1 MRTPNE
7 IYDNELDLLGVT
19 SMNEFDEAYLEFIS
33 EIQKE
38 AWNEAIDTVIEN
50 INLIP
55 IDRIPTGMITAED
68 GSFRYPDYSYSI
80 DTESI
85 LKLKK

>member
-33 EIQKE
+33 EVQKE
-38 AWNEAIDTVIEN
+38 AWNEAIETVIKHAKTKE
-50 INLIP
+50 IKVYYTGVRAGGYTTKTV
-55 IDRIPTGMITAED
+55 IDE
-68 GSFRYPDYSYSI
+68 
-80 DTESI
+80 ESI